1 MEITRTYTVESKKFL
16 GCSMSKKTCQLEKKT
31 ENCENIFFKA
41 LVNRFRVIS
50 QLISRVK
57 EQQNCLWATFCQM
70 DFIKR

>member
-1 MEITRTYTVESKKFL
+1 MEIAKACTIESKNIL
-16 GCSMSKKTCQLEKKT
+16 GCSCRKKRVNWKKT

-57 EQQNCLWATFCQM
+57 EQQNCLWTTFYQM

>member
-1 MEITRTYTVESKKFL
+1 MEITKTCTVESKKFL
-16 GCSMSKKTCQLEKKT
+16 GCSMLKKTRVNWKKT

-57 EQQNCLWATFCQM
+57 EQQNCLWTTFYQK